1 MTAGSFAPGVDSF
14 HFVLTGGE
22 TPMFTGIVTH
32 VATVAKLDRTNGG
45 VRLEMEAI
53 IDLSDV
59 TIGASISHA
68 GCCLT
73 VVGITENRYVLDVSN
88 ETLDVTNLGTWEEGT
103 PVNIERA
110 LKIGD
115 ELGGHIVSGH
125 VDGLAELLSV
135 TQDGDSYRLKFRVPA
150 PLHRFI
156 APKGSVAL
164 DGISLTVNEV
174 EGDTFGVNIIPHTWT
189 YTTLGKT
196 KVGQSVN
203 LEVDRLARYAARW
216 FETA

>member
-1 MTAGSFAPGVDSF
+1 V
-14 HFVLTGGE
+14 
-22 TPMFTGIVTH
+22 FTGIITH
-32 VATVAKLDRTNGG
+32 IATVAKIDRSNAG
-45 VRLEMEAI
+45 VCLTMAVDF
-53 IDLSDV
+53 DLSDV
-59 TIGASISHA
+59 ALGASISHA

-73 VVGITENRYVLDVSN
+73 VVGISGNRYDLDVSN
-88 ETLDVTNLGTWEEGT
+88 ETLDVTTLGVWREGSR
-103 PVNIERA
+103 VNIERA

-125 VDGLAELLSV
+125 VDGRAELLSV
-135 TQDGDSYRLKFRVPA
+135 TPDGDSYRLTFRAPE

-174 EGDTFGVNIIPHTWT
+174 DGDTFGVNIIPHTWT
-189 YTTLGKT
+189 HTTLGQT
-196 KVGQSVN
+196 PAGQSVN

-216 FETA
+216 FETK

>member
-1 MTAGSFAPGVDSF
+1 MRYQV
-14 HFVLTGGE
+14 
-22 TPMFTGIVTH
+22 FTGIISSMG
-32 VATVAKLDRTNGG
+32 TVETLIKSDAG
-45 VRLEMEAI
+45 VRLTMAVDF
-53 IDLSDV
+53 DLGDV
-59 TIGASISHA
+59 EIGASISHA

-73 VVGITENRYVLDVSN
+73 VVSKQGRSYDLDVSN
-88 ETLDVTNLGTWEEGT
+88 ETLSLTNLGQWQEGT
-103 PVNIERA
+103 KVNIERA

-125 VDGLAELLSV
+125 VDGLAKLIAV
-135 TQDGDSYRLKFRVPA
+135 KQDGDSYRLTFEAPA

-174 EGDTFGVNIIPHTWT
+174 EGQTFGVNIIPHTWLH
-189 YTTLGKT
+189 TTLSKT
-196 KVGQSVN
+196 TVGDSVN

-216 FETA
+216 FETE

>member
-1 MTAGSFAPGVDSF
+1 
-14 HFVLTGGE
+14 
-22 TPMFTGIVTH
+22 MFTGIITSTGMVR
-32 VATVAKLDRTNGG
+32 ALQRTAGG
-45 VRLEMEAI
+45 VRLDMRAGF
-53 IDLSDV
+53 DLSDV
-59 TIGASISHA
+59 AIGASISHA

-73 VVGITENRYVLDVSN
+73 VVAISEDGYALDVSN
-88 ETLDVTNLGTWEEGT
+88 ETLAVTHLGQWQVGT
-103 PVNIERA
+103 PVNLERA

-125 VDGLAELLSV
+125 VDGLAELLSIV
-135 TQDGDSYRLKFRVPA
+135 ADGDSYRLRFRAPA

-174 EGDTFGVNIIPHTWT
+174 EGHSFGVNIIPHTWHH
-189 YTTLGKT
+189 TTLGQT
-196 KVGQSVN
+196 RVGQSVN

-216 FETA
+216 FETGNT

>member
-1 MTAGSFAPGVDSF
+1 
-14 HFVLTGGE
+14 
-22 TPMFTGIVTH
+22 MFTGIITSMG
-32 VATVAKLDRTNGG
+32 TVAKMDRGDGG
-45 VRLEMEAI
+45 LRLTMQVGF
-53 IDLSDV
+53 DLSDV
-59 TIGASISHA
+59 ALGASISHA

-73 VVGITENRYVLDVSN
+73 VVAIREDGYDLDVSN
-88 ETLDVTNLGTWEEGT
+88 ETLAVTNLKTWAVGTK
-103 PVNIERA
+103 VNLERA

-125 VDGLAELLSV
+125 VDGMAELVGV
-135 TQDGDSYRLKFRVPA
+135 TPDGDSYRLKFRAPA

-174 EGDTFGVNIIPHTWT
+174 EGEVFGVNIIPHTWH
-189 YTTLGKT
+189 YTTLSQT
-196 KVGQSVN
+196 KVGDFVN

-216 FETA
+216 FETENTKKAIP

>member
-1 MTAGSFAPGVDSF
+1 MG
-14 HFVLTGGE
+14 
-22 TPMFTGIVTH
+22 
-32 VATVAKLDRTNGG
+32 TVGALIKSDAG
-45 VRLEMEAI
+45 VRLTMAVDF
-53 IDLSDV
+53 DLDDV
-59 TIGASISHA
+59 EIGASISHA

-73 VVGITENRYVLDVSN
+73 VVSKQGRSYDLDVSN
-88 ETLDVTNLGTWEEGT
+88 ETLNLTNLGAWKEGSK
-103 PVNIERA
+103 VNIERA

-125 VDGLAELLSV
+125 VDGLAKLVSV
-135 TQDGDSYRLKFRVPA
+135 TQDGDSYRLKIEAPA

-174 EGDTFGVNIIPHTWT
+174 EGNIFGVNIIPHTWLH
-189 YTTLGKT
+189 TTLSKT
-196 KVGQSVN
+196 TVGDSVN

-216 FETA
+216 FETE

>member
-1 MTAGSFAPGVDSF
+1 
-14 HFVLTGGE
+14 
-22 TPMFTGIVTH
+22 MFTGIITSMG
-32 VATVAKLDRTNGG
+32 TVAMLDKSPNG
-45 VRLEMEAI
+45 VRLTMKVGF
-53 IDLSDV
+53 DLSDV
-59 TIGASISHA
+59 ALGASISHA

-73 VVGITENRYVLDVSN
+73 VVAIREDGYDLDVSN
-88 ETLDVTNLGTWEEGT
+88 ETLSVTNLNQWRVGSQ
-103 PVNIERA
+103 VNLERA

-135 TQDGDSYRLKFRVPA
+135 TKDGDSYRLKFRAPT

-164 DGISLTVNEV
+164 DGISLTINEV
-174 EGDTFGVNIIPHTWT
+174 EGDTFGVNIIPHTWH
-189 YTTLGKT
+189 YTTLSQT
-196 KVGQSVN
+196 AVGGVVN

-216 FETA
+216 FETEST

>member
-1 MTAGSFAPGVDSF
+1 
-14 HFVLTGGE
+14 
-22 TPMFTGIVTH
+22 MFTGIITSIG
-32 VATVAKLDRTNGG
+32 TVRRLERSPGG
-45 VRLEMEAI
+45 VRLAMQVGF
-53 IDLSDV
+53 DVSDV

-73 VVGITENRYVLDVSN
+73 VVAISEDGYDLDVSN
-88 ETLDVTNLGTWEEGT
+88 ETLALTNLGDWDVGT
-103 PVNIERA
+103 RVNLERA

-135 TQDGDSYRLKFRVPA
+135 TQDGDSWRLTFRA
-150 PLHRFI
+150 AKPLHRFI

-174 EGDTFGVNIIPHTWT
+174 EDHTFGVNIIPHTWHH
-189 YTTLGKT
+189 TTLGET
-196 KVGQSVN
+196 RVGQSVN

-216 FETA
+216 FETESSPQAANPSLMRR

>member
-1 MTAGSFAPGVDSF
+1 
-14 HFVLTGGE
+14 
-22 TPMFTGIVTH
+22 MFTGIISH
-32 VATVAKLDRTNGG
+32 IGMVAALDRTPNGA
-45 VRLEMEAI
+45 RLTMKVGF
-53 IDLSDV
+53 DLGDV
-59 TIGASISHA
+59 EIGASISHA

-73 VVGITENRYVLDVSN
+73 VVSKQGDSYDLEASN
-88 ETLDVTNLGTWEEGT
+88 ETLNLTTLGQWQVETQ
-103 PVNIERA
+103 VNIERA

-125 VDGLAELLSV
+125 VDGIAKLIDISS
-135 TQDGDSYRLKFRVPA
+135 DGDSYRLKIEAPS

-174 EGDTFGVNIIPHTWT
+174 DGLTFGVNIIPHTWAH
-189 YTTLGKT
+189 TTLSNVKIGEPI
-196 KVGQSVN
+196 N

-216 FETA
+216 FETEISPLSAK

>member
-1 MTAGSFAPGVDSF
+1 MYNDWYNAV
-14 HFVLTGGE
+14 
-22 TPMFTGIVTH
+22 FTGIITH
-32 VATVAKLDRTNGG
+32 ISKVAKIERSNGG
-45 VRLEMEAI
+45 VRLTMDAGF
-53 IDLSDV
+53 DLSDV

-73 VVGITENRYVLDVSN
+73 VVAINEDQYVLDVSN
-88 ETLDVTNLGTWEEGT
+88 ETLDVTSLGQWQEGSL
-103 PVNIERA
+103 VNIERA

-135 TQDGDSYRLKFRVPA
+135 TQDGDSYRLKFRAPA

-189 YTTLGKT
+189 HTTLGRT
-196 KVGQSVN
+196 SVGQSVN

>member
-1 MTAGSFAPGVDSF
+1 
-14 HFVLTGGE
+14 
-22 TPMFTGIVTH
+22 MFTGIISSMG
-32 VATVAKLDRTNGG
+32 TVEALIKSDAG
-45 VRLEMEAI
+45 VRLTMAVDF
-53 IDLSDV
+53 DLDDV
-59 TIGASISHA
+59 EIGASISHA

-73 VVGITENRYVLDVSN
+73 VVSKQGRSYDLDVSN
-88 ETLDVTNLGTWEEGT
+88 ETLSLTNLGQWQAGT
-103 PVNIERA
+103 KVNIERA

-125 VDGLAELLSV
+125 VDGLAKLIAV
-135 TQDGDSYRLKFRVPA
+135 KQDGDSYRLTFEAPA

-174 EGDTFGVNIIPHTWT
+174 EGQTFGVNIIPHTWLH
-189 YTTLGKT
+189 TTLSKT
-196 KVGQSVN
+196 SVGDSVN

-216 FETA
+216 FETE

>member
-1 MTAGSFAPGVDSF
+1 
-14 HFVLTGGE
+14 
-22 TPMFTGIVTH
+22 MFTGIITH
-32 VATVAKLDRTNGG
+32 IATVAKIDRSNAG
-45 VRLEMEAI
+45 VRLTMEADF
-53 IDLSDV
+53 DLSDV
-59 TIGASISHA
+59 TLGASISHA

-73 VVGITENRYVLDVSN
+73 VVGISGNRYDLDVSN
-88 ETLDVTNLGTWEEGT
+88 ETLDVTTLGAWREGSR
-103 PVNIERA
+103 VNIERA

-125 VDGLAELLSV
+125 VDGRAELLSV
-135 TQDGDSYRLKFRVPA
+135 NPDGDSYRLTFRAPE

-164 DGISLTVNEV
+164 DGISLTINEV

-189 YTTLGKT
+189 HTTLGQT
-196 KVGQSVN
+196 EVGQSVN

-216 FETA
+216 FETK

>member
-1 MTAGSFAPGVDSF
+1 
-14 HFVLTGGE
+14 
-22 TPMFTGIVTH
+22 MFTGIISSMG
-32 VATVAKLDRTNGG
+32 TVETLIKSDAG
-45 VRLEMEAI
+45 VRLTMHVDF
-53 IDLSDV
+53 DLDDV
-59 TIGASISHA
+59 EIGASISHA

-73 VVGITENRYVLDVSN
+73 VVSKQGRSYDLDVSN
-88 ETLDVTNLGTWEEGT
+88 ETLSLTNLGQWQEGSK
-103 PVNIERA
+103 VNIERA

-125 VDGLAELLSV
+125 VDGLAKLISV
-135 TQDGDSYRLKFRVPA
+135 KQDGDSYRLTFEAPA

-174 EGDTFGVNIIPHTWT
+174 EGNTFGVNIIPHTWLH
-189 YTTLGKT
+189 TTLSKT
-196 KVGQSVN
+196 SVGDSVN

-216 FETA
+216 FETE

>member
-1 MTAGSFAPGVDSF
+1 
-14 HFVLTGGE
+14 
-22 TPMFTGIVTH
+22 MFTGIITH
-32 VATVAKLDRTNGG
+32 IATVAKIDRSNAG
-45 VRLEMEAI
+45 VRLAMDATF
-53 IDLSDV
+53 DLGDV

-73 VVGITENRYVLDVSN
+73 VVGISENQYFLDVSN
-88 ETLDVTNLGTWEEGT
+88 ETLAVTNLGLWREGSR
-103 PVNIERA
+103 VNIERA

-135 TQDGDSYRLKFRVPA
+135 TPDGDSYRLQFRAPA

-174 EGDTFGVNIIPHTWT
+174 KGDTFGVNIIPHTWT
-189 YTTLGKT
+189 YTTLGQT
-196 KVGQSVN
+196 RPGQSVN

>member
-1 MTAGSFAPGVDSF
+1 
-14 HFVLTGGE
+14 
-22 TPMFTGIVTH
+22 MFTGIISH
-32 VATVAKLDRTNGG
+32 IGTVRALDKSPDG
-45 VRLEMEAI
+45 VRLTMQVGF
-53 IDLSDV
+53 DLSDV
-59 TIGASISHA
+59 AIGASINHA

-73 VVGITENRYVLDVSN
+73 VVAKSEYTYDLDVSN
-88 ETLDVTNLGTWEEGT
+88 ETLSLTNLDRWAVGTQ
-103 PVNIERA
+103 VNLERA

-125 VDGLAELLSV
+125 VDGMAKLISV
-135 TQDGDSYRLKFRVPA
+135 TEDGDSYRLRFEAPS

-174 EGDTFGVNIIPHTWT
+174 EDHVFGVNIIPHTWSH
-189 YTTLGKT
+189 TTLSQTQAGDT
-196 KVGQSVN
+196 VN

-216 FETA
+216 FETE

>member
-1 MTAGSFAPGVDSF
+1 
-14 HFVLTGGE
+14 
-22 TPMFTGIVTH
+22 MFTGIISSIG
-32 VATVAKLDRTNGG
+32 TVETLIRSDAG
-45 VRLEMEAI
+45 VRLTMHVDF
-53 IDLSDV
+53 DLDDV
-59 TIGASISHA
+59 EIGASISHA

-73 VVGITENRYVLDVSN
+73 VVSKQGRSYDLDVSN
-88 ETLDVTNLGTWEEGT
+88 ETLSLTNLGQWQEGSK
-103 PVNIERA
+103 VNIERA

-125 VDGLAELLSV
+125 VDGLAKLVSV
-135 TQDGDSYRLKFRVPA
+135 KQDGDSYRLTFEAPA

-174 EGDTFGVNIIPHTWT
+174 EGQTFGVNIIPHTWLHT
-189 YTTLGKT
+189 SLSKTT
-196 KVGQSVN
+196 VGDSVN

-216 FETA
+216 FETE

>member
-1 MTAGSFAPGVDSF
+1 
-14 HFVLTGGE
+14 
-22 TPMFTGIVTH
+22 MFTGIISSMG
-32 VATVAKLDRTNGG
+32 TVSALIKSDAG
-45 VRLEMEAI
+45 VRLTMAVDF
-53 IDLSDV
+53 DLDDV
-59 TIGASISHA
+59 EIGASISHA

-73 VVGITENRYVLDVSN
+73 VVSKQGRSYDLNVSN
-88 ETLDVTNLGTWEEGT
+88 ETLSLTNLGAWQEGSK
-103 PVNIERA
+103 VNIERA

-125 VDGLAELLSV
+125 VDGLAKLVSV
-135 TQDGDSYRLKFRVPA
+135 TQDGDSYRLKIEAPA

-174 EGDTFGVNIIPHTWT
+174 EDNIFGVNIIPHTWLH
-189 YTTLGKT
+189 TTLSKT
-196 KVGQSVN
+196 TVGDSIN

-216 FETA
+216 FETE